1 MAKKEKEQ
9 KPFINLDGEEYVIED
24 MADEQKQMLNHIND
38 IRQYLITILFLSK
51 DFGMKNKGLQYISH
65 FIYSKHNFVQI
76 LCPIIIEN
84 IFEY

>member
-38 IRQYLITILFLSK
+38 MQNKLNTNAF
-51 DFGMKNKGLQYISH
+51 MKEQLEVGRETFVKMLRDSLQA
-65 FIYSKHNFVQI
+65 KAEEV
-76 LCPIIIEN
+76 E
-84 IFEY
+84 EAEVEEA

>member
-38 IRQYLITILFLSK
+38 MQNKLNTN
-51 DFGMKNKGLQYISH
+51 DFMREQLEVGRETFVKMLRDSLQAKSEE
-65 FIYSKHNFVQI
+65 V
-76 LCPIIIEN
+76 E
-84 IFEY
+84 EAEVEEA

>member
-38 IRQYLITILFLSK
+38 MQ
-51 DFGMKNKGLQYISH
+51 NKLNTNAFMREQLEVGRETFVKMLRDSLQAKSEE
-65 FIYSKHNFVQI
+65 V
-76 LCPIIIEN
+76 E
-84 IFEY
+84 EAEVEEA